1 MGGVVLW
8 ELQRLKPIM
17 MNTDQRP
24 WLAQYPAGIP
34 ANVEVDAF
42 STLKD
47 LIADATRQFANK
59 PAFSCMG
66 KDLSYNEL
74 DKLSTAFGA
83 YLHYRGLQPG
93 DRVAVMMP
101 NMLQYPIVL
110 HGLLKAGLV
119 IVNTNPL
126 YTPPEMKHQ
135 FTDSG
140 VKGIIIAENYAANLE
155 KIIGE
160 TDIHTVVLTT
170 IGGMLGWIKGG
181 LTNFVVRNV
190 KKMVPTF
197 NLPNAVDFQ
206 TALDEGKKYKLPVF
220 TGQPSDT
227 IALQY
232 TGGTTGVSKG
242 AMLTNSNLVAN
253 AIQSKAWMT
262 QKMEAG
268 SQDRML
274 CPLPLYHIF
283 AFTVNAVAIFAHGIC
298 NVLIVNPRDLSTIT
312 KAFKDNRIAGMTG
325 VNTLFNGL
333 LHDKD
338 FTQLDFRHLKITV
351 GGGMAV
357 QRPVAERW
365 QKLTGVPLSE
375 GYGLTETSPSVC
387 MNPLNENLRIGS
399 IGVPLPNTVMRVWNE
414 DENRVATG
422 EERGEI
428 QIKGPQVMKGY
439 LNRPEDTAKVLQD
452 GWLSTGDI
460 GVMSEDGFFT
470 IVDRKKDMILVSGFN
485 VYPNEVEDVIAAH
498 PKVLEVAAVGIP
510 SERSGEVV
518 KIYVV
523 KKDPSL
529 TKDELITY
537 ARESLTGYKIP
548 KEVEFR
554 DELPKSNVGKILR
567 RELREA

>member
-1 MGGVVLW
+1 
-8 ELQRLKPIM
+8 

-42 STLKD
+42 TTLKD
-47 LIADATRQFANK
+47 LLADATKQFNAR

-66 KDLSYNEL
+66 KDLTYGEL
-74 DKLSTAFGA
+74 DKMSTAIGA

-110 HGLLKAGLV
+110 HGILKAGLV

-140 VKGIIIAENYAANLE
+140 AKAIFIAENFAANLE

-160 TDIHTVVLTT
+160 TDITTVILTT
-170 IGGMLGWIKGG
+170 IGGMLGWLKGG
-181 LTNFVVRNV
+181 ITNFVVRNV
-190 KKMVPTF
+190 KKMVPAF
-197 NLPNAVDFQ
+197 HLPTAVDFQ
-206 TALDEGKKYKLPVF
+206 TALDEGKKHRLPQF
-220 TGQPSDT
+220 TGQADDT

-242 AMLTNSNLVAN
+242 AMLTNANLVAN
-253 AIQSKAWMT
+253 AMQSKAWMT
-262 QKMEAG
+262 QKLASG
-268 SQDRML
+268 TDDRML

-283 AFTVNAVAIFAHGIC
+283 AFTVNAVGIFAHGIC
-298 NVLIVNPRDLSTIT
+298 NVLIVNPRDLSTIV
-312 KAFKDNRIAGMTG
+312 KAFKDNRVAGMTG

-333 LHDKD
+333 LNDD
-338 FTQLDFRHLKITV
+338 AFQALDFRHLKITV

-357 QRPVAERW
+357 QRTVAERW
-365 QKLTGVPLSE
+365 QKTTGVPLSE
-375 GYGLTETSPSVC
+375 GYGLTETSPAVS
-387 MNPLNENLRIGS
+387 MNPLNEKLRIGS
-399 IGVPLPNTVMRVWNE
+399 IGVPLPNTTMRVWNE
-414 DENRVATG
+414 DAGRVATS

-439 LNRPEDTAKVLQD
+439 LNRPEDTEKVMMD
-452 GWLSTGDI
+452 GWLCTGDI
-460 GVMSEDGFFT
+460 GMMSEDGFFS

-485 VYPNEVEDVIAAH
+485 VYPNEVEEVLAAH
-498 PKVLEVAAVGIP
+498 PKVLECAAVGIP

-518 KIYVV
+518 KVFVV
-523 KKDPSL
+523 KKEASL
-529 TKDELITY
+529 TQEELIAY

-548 KEVEFR
+548 KEVEFMT
-554 DELPKSNVGKILR
+554 ELPKSNVGKILR
-567 RELREA
+567 RELRR

>member
-1 MGGVVLW
+1 MS
-8 ELQRLKPIM
+8 
-17 MNTDQRP
+17 TDQRP

-34 ANVEVDAF
+34 ANVAVDAF
-42 STLKD
+42 PTLKD
-47 LIADATRQFANK
+47 LLADATKRFSSR

-66 KDLSYNEL
+66 KDITYGEL
-74 DKLSTAFGA
+74 DKQSNAVGA

-101 NMLQYPIVL
+101 NMLQYPVIL
-110 HGLLKAGLV
+110 HGILKAGLV

-140 VKGIIIAENYAANLE
+140 AKAIFIAENFAANLE

-160 TDIHTVVLTT
+160 TEITTVILTT
-170 IGGMLGWIKGG
+170 IGGMLGWVKGG
-181 LTNFVVRNV
+181 ITNFVVRNV
-190 KKMVPTF
+190 KKMVPEF
-197 NLPNAVDFQ
+197 NLPNAVPFQ
-206 TALDEGKKYKLPVF
+206 TALDEGKKYKLPQF
-220 TGQPSDT
+220 DGQPNDT

-242 AMLTNSNLVAN
+242 AMLTNANLVAN
-253 AIQSKAWMT
+253 AMQAKAWMT
-262 QKMEAG
+262 QKLEAG
-268 SQDRML
+268 SDDRML

-283 AFTVNAVAIFAHGIC
+283 AFTVNAVGIFAHGIC
-298 NVLIVNPRDLSTIT
+298 NVLIVNPRDLSTIV
-312 KAFKDNRIAGMTG
+312 KAFKDNRIAAMTG

-333 LHDKD
+333 LHDKG
-338 FTQLDFRHLKITV
+338 FQSLDFRHLKITV

-357 QRPVAERW
+357 QRAVAEKW
-365 QKLTGVPLSE
+365 QQVTGVPLSE
-375 GYGLTETSPSVC
+375 GYGLTETSPAVC
-387 MNPLNENLRIGS
+387 MNPLNENLRIGT
-399 IGVPLPNTVMRVWNE
+399 IGVPMPNTIMRVWNE
-414 DENRVATG
+414 DEGRVATS

-439 LNRPEDTAKVLQD
+439 LNRPEDTAKVMMD
-452 GWLSTGDI
+452 GWLCTGDI
-460 GVMSEDGFFT
+460 GMMSEDGFFT

-485 VYPNEVEDVIAAH
+485 VYPNEVEDVLAAH
-498 PKVLEVAAVGIP
+498 PKVLECAAVGIP

-518 KIYVV
+518 KVFVV

-529 TKDELITY
+529 TEQELIAY

-554 DELPKSNVGKILR
+554 TELPKSNVGKILR
-567 RELREA
+567 RELRD